1 MNLSELQHQIRAF
14 LQQRI
19 PAAAQLGELALD
31 DPLLE
36 LGVFDSSAM
45 VETVV
50 FCEQFFDIEIPSEEL
65 KPESF
70 ASIRAISAMVMRAL
84 ERFSA

>member
-1 MNLSELQHQIRAF
+1 MQLNAVQEEIRNFLLSSV
-14 LQQRI
+14 
-19 PAAAQLGELALD
+19 PAAAQLQDLSID

-50 FCEQFFDIEIPSEEL
+50 FCEQHFDIEIPSEEL
-65 KPESF
+65 KPGSF
-70 ASIRAISAMVMRAL
+70 ASIRAISEMVLRAL
-84 ERFSA
+84 DRLSA

>member
-1 MNLSELQHQIRAF
+1 MRVNAVQEEIRNF
-14 LQQRI
+14 LLRSV
-19 PAAAQLGELALD
+19 PAASQLEDLSID

-50 FCEQFFDIEIPSEEL
+50 FCEQHFDIEIPSEEL

-70 ASIRAISAMVMRAL
+70 ASISALSEMVMRAL
-84 ERFSA
+84 DRLSA